1 MNTAYSRNVY
11 IASLPPH
18 YTNEQLYALFSVYG
32 HILSHSVKTDR
43 VTGLCKG
50 YGFVMFAREEDA
62 GNAVLALQSH
72 YIDHTKVQVRLAR
85 PEASAKRVYPVVAQQ
100 QELQSALY
108 QQQQQLAWLQ
118 YLTQVQSSLLQ
129 QQHTTTALAYDP
141 SPESEVWKMTPEEL
155 SMYSDGPTS
164 SSASSTAAPEARREV
179 LPLPLLPLGL

>member
-1 MNTAYSRNVY
+1 
-11 IASLPPH
+11 
-18 YTNEQLYALFSVYG
+18 
-32 HILSHSVKTDR
+32 
-43 VTGLCKG
+43 
-50 YGFVMFAREEDA
+50 MFAREEDA

-129 QQHTTTALAYDP
+129 QQHTATALAYDP